1 MQLVNSR
8 NQTLED
14 SKLVPILERKRD
26 MYVSLRS
33 SKVKR
38 MPKDIR
44 GREDV
49 FNSTDVLGKV
59 NSIPRMAPVLCKCSA
74 SSYVGQKDTN
84 GHLI

>member
-1 MQLVNSR
+1 
-8 NQTLED
+8 
-14 SKLVPILERKRD
+14 
-26 MYVSLRS
+26 
-33 SKVKR
+33 